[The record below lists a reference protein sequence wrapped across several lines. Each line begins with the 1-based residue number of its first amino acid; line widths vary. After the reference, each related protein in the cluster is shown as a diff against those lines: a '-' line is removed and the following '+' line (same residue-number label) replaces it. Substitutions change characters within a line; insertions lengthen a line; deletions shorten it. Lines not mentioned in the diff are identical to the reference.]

1 MPECV
6 VGCRNDLDCGPDFG
20 INWRKLVCE
29 HGICV
34 SPQCPKQLHPEYN
47 AVSIQVWMLVLSIY
61 LRLISKNDFLIR
73 HNLV

>member
-47 AVSIQVWMLVLSIY
+47 AVSIQVWMLALSIY
-61 LRLISKNDFLIR
+61 LRLL
-73 HNLV
+73 